1 MSHDTPASGTKPLI
15 LCALLA
21 VLAIFSALFLVKDTD
36 LRVYWYAMREYYS
49 GIRPAY
55 GPMSGVGYP
64 MNYRYP
70 PVTYLMLYPLRFTTV
85 RVAGIFWTVGEWLA
99 TVLTVRLAMRR
110 LPFHLSRT
118 AAILCCAS
126 LLSYVVLAIRY
137 ANIQPFV
144 ICALFAGLILAE
156 ARPVWSGL
164 LLSLAITFKIWP
176 ILFLPWLF
184 PRGRRR
190 AAAYTGLWLAAL
202 WTAPVFVF
210 GVQGYWAMLGQWRD
224 AMTQIATTYSEIYY
238 VLGQSLFEVVLRY
251 CDFLTGAFRDVAW
264 IRSISPATAA
274 HGAEVFAAA
283 VYIGVTWRML
293 RSDRRQLWAW
303 DGAAFVLYSLVEP
316 HAVKSGLISLAPA
329 VLTAGYL
336 YARGR
341 RELCGASLKP
351 EERRSAS
358 IAGVLFLCACMLFF
372 LGTVIQYRP
381 WQRFLL
387 AAGLD
392 CWAEMLLLAAFTIWI
407 TRTPIAHDAA
417 NAGGDR
423 GRLDSYPE
431 DGR

>member
-1 MSHDTPASGTKPLI
+1 MPASRAKSLS

-21 VLAIFSALFLVKDTD
+21 SLAVFSALFLVKDTD
-36 LRVYWYAMREYYS
+36 LRVYWYAMREFYS

-70 PVTYLMLYPLRFTTV
+70 PVTYLMLYPLRFASLRLDGV
-85 RVAGIFWTVGEWLA
+85 VWTLGAWL
-99 TVLTVRLAMRR
+99 VSILTIRLAMRR
-110 LPFHLSRT
+110 HLLQLNRT

-137 ANIQPFV
+137 ANVQPFV

-164 LLSLAITFKIWP
+164 LLALAITFKIWP

-184 PRGRRR
+184 PKGRRR
-190 AAAYTGLWLAAL
+190 AATYTVVWLAAL

-224 AMTQIATTYSEIYY
+224 AMSQIAATYSETYY
-238 VLGQSLFEVVLRY
+238 VLGQSLFEVALRY
-251 CDFLTGAFRDVAW
+251 YSFAANLPGGGP
-264 IRSISPATAA
+264 SISPQIAALAAETAA
-274 HGAEVFAAA
+274 AIIYCLVA
-283 VYIGVTWRML
+283 VRML
-293 RSDRRQLWAW
+293 RSQHDQLWAW
-303 DGAAFVLYSLVEP
+303 DGVAFVLYSLIEP

-336 YARGR
+336 YTRGR
-341 RELCGASLKP
+341 RELCGGPPKP

-358 IAGVLFLCACMLFF
+358 IAGGLFLGACLLFF

-392 CWAEMLLLAAFTIWI
+392 CWAEMLLLAALMIWI
-407 TRTPIAHDAA
+407 TRTPIAHDA
-417 NAGGDR
+417 GGR
-423 GRLDSYPE
+423 SRAV
-431 DGR
+431 